1 MSKRN
6 TIYKLVFVGVMA
18 AMIFVA
24 TMFLRIEIPTPTGPT
39 NLKTANIL
47 CLLAGMLFGGLLGG
61 LSAGIGSM
69 LFDLSNPVYA
79 ASAPFTL
86 VFFFMMGAVCG
97 WVSHAAGKKGEHW
110 GFNALGGFC
119 GALTYWLLYIGKSVV
134 TLVLAGS
141 ALWPAVVATAPKMVT
156 SGINGVVAV
165 VCATLL
171 AKPLGLALRKAG
183 LLQKLDKPQK

>member
-1 MSKRN
+1 MSNKRN

-86 VFFFMMGAVCG
+86 AFFFLMGAVCG
-97 WVSHAAGKKGEHW
+97 WVSHSGGKKGESW
-110 GFNALGGFC
+110 GRNALGGFC
-119 GALTYWLLYIGKSVV
+119 GALTYWLLYIGKSVI

-141 ALWPAVVATAPKMVT
+141 ALWPAIVASAPKMVT
-156 SGINGVVAV
+156 SGINGVIAV

-171 AKPLGLALRKAG
+171 AKPLGAALRKAG
-183 LLQKLDKPQK
+183 LLQKLDR

>member
-1 MSKRN
+1 MKEKRN
-6 TIYKLVFVGVMA
+6 LIYKLVFVGVMA

-47 CLLAGMLFGGLLGG
+47 CLLAGMLFGGWLGG

-86 VFFFMMGAVCG
+86 VFFFAMGAVSG
-97 WVSHAAGKKGEHW
+97 WISHIGGRKGESW
-110 GFNALGGFC
+110 KMNALGGAC
-119 GALTYWLLYIGKSVV
+119 GALAYWLLYIGKSVIE
-134 TLVLAGS
+134 LVLAGS
-141 ALWPAVVATAPKMVT
+141 AFWPAVVATAPKMIT
-156 SGINGVVAV
+156 SGINAVVAV
-165 VCATLL
+165 VFATLL
-171 AKPLGLALRKAG
+171 AKPLGTALRRAG
-183 LLQKLDKPQK
+183 MLQKIEK